1 MATPVFNTG
10 YLGTFAFGATT
21 GGTEFPTRSW
31 RARNGTEADRAKNSL
46 SGLYPI
52 PLCTYASFITTV
64 MFDVDFA
71 NPRFSTATYPIAIQQ
86 QLTDLNF
93 YQSRSAR
100 GSLGTITTP
109 SAATI
114 QGWTAS
120 NGVVMDI
127 DNGVEVR
134 GTAVQMYTMIVECYG
149 TITTPF

>member
-93 YQSRSAR
+93 YQSRSRAGASER
-100 GSLGTITTP
+100 SRRLPPQPFRAGRRATGLLWISTT
-109 SAATI
+109 
-114 QGWTAS
+114 GWKCA
-120 NGVVMDI
+120 
-127 DNGVEVR
+127 EVPCR
-134 GTAVQMYTMIVECYG
+134 CTR
-149 TITTPF
+149 